1 MKKEKDLYAERAKFL
16 FLILSALFITAL
28 VATNL
33 IANKFVTVDLGVA
46 SFVISA
52 GVLPYPITF
61 LITDILSEV
70 YGRKRTNQ
78 VVISGFFASVF
89 VILIL
94 KAGAVAPAIEHSPVS
109 NEAYDVVFQNTW
121 RIIGASMLA
130 YLAAQLVDVRLFH
143 FWKNLTNGKHL
154 WLRNNASTI
163 FSQLVDTTLVIFV
176 VFVGTASYGEIGSMI
191 MDGWQFK
198 ILVALADTALI
209 YGVLAI
215 IRSRLQ
221 IKFGEEVAM

>member
-109 NEAYDVVFQNTW
+109 NEAC
-121 RIIGASMLA
+121 
-130 YLAAQLVDVRLFH
+130 
-143 FWKNLTNGKHL
+143 HL
-154 WLRNNASTI
+154 
-163 FSQLVDTTLVIFV
+163 
-176 VFVGTASYGEIGSMI
+176 
-191 MDGWQFK
+191 
-198 ILVALADTALI
+198 
-209 YGVLAI
+209 
-215 IRSRLQ
+215 
-221 IKFGEEVAM
+221 